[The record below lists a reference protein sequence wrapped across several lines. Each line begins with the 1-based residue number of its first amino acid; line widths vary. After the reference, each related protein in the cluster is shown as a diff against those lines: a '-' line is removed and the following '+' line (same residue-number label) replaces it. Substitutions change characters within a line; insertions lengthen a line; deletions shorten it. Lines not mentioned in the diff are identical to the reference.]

1 MKKIDVAALSERRG
15 SRYPSPFDAP
25 CQGRG
30 RRALGDAAGL
40 SQFGVNL
47 LVLEPG
53 AWSAQRHWHGVTES
67 GEETLGPRDCAGF
80 KAGDPDGRH
89 LINRSDRPV
98 RLLEVGTGS
107 QPGTDPIDNPDID
120 MVVPL
125 GADDYHHR
133 DGRPH

>member
-53 AWSAQRHWHGVTES
+53 A
-67 GEETLGPRDCAGF
+67 
-80 KAGDPDGRH
+80 
-89 LINRSDRPV
+89 
-98 RLLEVGTGS
+98 
-107 QPGTDPIDNPDID
+107 
-120 MVVPL
+120 
-125 GADDYHHR
+125 
-133 DGRPH
+133 